1 MKKIKYLK
9 IEQPIG
15 TFYLTSMD
23 AATLAKVA
31 TVERRNANPDAV
43 QREQSISRI
52 QEIAKYCGES
62 DATFPTPIIIAI
74 KEDADVRI
82 DEDFILFNE
91 EEILGEV
98 IDGQHRLEGLKASNF
113 LTKFQM
119 PVVLMFDLYPSQKAY
134 VFSIINSKQ
143 TRVNMSLIYDLFA
156 LSDKR
161 SPYKTCHETARAL
174 NIDKDSPFNNRLK
187 MLGKKEESQY
197 FASLSQGTFIKYL
210 LELISKNPD
219 DDTRRIKKGE
229 PLEPNDKLVLRQ
241 YFIDNQDSV
250 IFKILLNLFNGVRDA
265 FEEEWNNPSQYI
277 ISKSIGFGSVI
288 KAYPTIHKIG
298 VEKNK
303 LTREF
308 FKEIFIQF
316 RSYLIEKE
324 INLTS
329 EYFGSNEQSRTK
341 LANLI
346 IESIKPAANSSL
358 LNSRV
363 DG

>member
-15 TFYLTSMD
+15 TFYLTSME

-31 TVERRNANPDAV
+31 TVERRNENPDAV
-43 QREQSISRI
+43 QREQSVSRI
-52 QEIAKYCGES
+52 KEIAKYCGES
-62 DATFPTPIIIAI
+62 DATFPTPIIIAV

-82 DEDFILFNE
+82 DEDYILFNE
-91 EEILGEV
+91 DEVLGEV
-98 IDGQHRLEGLKASNF
+98 IDGQHRLEGLKASNY

-174 NIDKDSPFNNRLK
+174 NIDKESPFYNRLK
-187 MLGKKEESQY
+187 MLGKKEESQDL
-197 FASLSQGTFIKYL
+197 ASLSQGTFIKYL
-210 LELISKNPD
+210 MELISKNPD
-219 DDTRRIKKGE
+219 DDTRKIKKGE
-229 PLEPNDKLVLRQ
+229 QIEPNEKLPFRQ
-241 YFIDNQDSV
+241 YFIDNQDPV
-250 IFKILLNLFNGVRDA
+250 IFKILLNLFNGVKDA
-265 FEEEWNNPSQYI
+265 FEEEWNNPNQYI
-277 ISKSIGFGSVI
+277 ISKPIGFGSVI

-303 LTREF
+303 LTRDF
-308 FKEIFIQF
+308 FKDTFIDF
-316 RSYLIEKE
+316 KTHLNEKN
-324 INLTS
+324 ISLTS
-329 EYFGSNEQSRTK
+329 EHFGSNEQARTK

-346 IESIKPAANSSL
+346 IESIKPAANSGL
-358 LNSRV
+358 A
-363 DG
+363 

>member
-23 AATLAKVA
+23 ASTLAKVA
-31 TVERRNANPDAV
+31 TIERRNKNPDAV
-43 QREQSISRI
+43 QREQSNSRI
-52 QEIAKYCGES
+52 SEIAKYCSEA
-62 DATFPTPIIIAI
+62 DATFPTPIIIAV
-74 KEDADVRI
+74 KENADIRI

-91 EEILGEV
+91 DDILGEV
-98 IDGQHRLEGLKASNF
+98 IDGQHRLEGLKASNY
-113 LTKFQM
+113 LSKFQM
-119 PVVLMFDLYPSQKAY
+119 PVVLMFNLYPSQKAY

-174 NIDKDSPFNNRLK
+174 NIDLDSPFYNRLK
-187 MLGKKEESQY
+187 MLGKKEINQD

-219 DDTRRIKKGE
+219 EDTRKIKNNEK
-229 PLEPNDKLVLRQ
+229 LENYDHLVLRQ
-241 YFIDNQDSV
+241 YFINNNDNV
-250 IFKILLNLFNGVRDA
+250 IFKIILNLFNGVKDA
-265 FEEEWNNPSQYI
+265 FEKEWNNPNEFI
-277 ISKSIGFGSVI
+277 ISKPIGFGAVI
-288 KAYPTIHKIG
+288 KAYPIIHQLG

-308 FKEIFIQF
+308 FAEIFLNF
-316 RSYLIEKE
+316 KKYLKYKN

-329 EYFGSNEQSRTK
+329 NYFGSNEQARTQ

-346 IESIKPAANSSL
+346 IESIKQIK
-358 LNSRV
+358 
-363 DG
+363 